1 MDAKMF
7 ELHAEMEDRHWWFQG
22 RRRIVRRLAHQ
33 IVHPG
38 VGRAVID
45 VGCGTGASVA
55 EMSRDYHTVGIEP
68 SEEAVTLARKRFP
81 AHQFIHG
88 FAPRDLGALAESA
101 DLFLFMDVLEHI
113 PDEIALLSETVAVA
127 RPGAHF
133 LITVP
138 ADPSLW
144 SEHDITHRHY
154 RRYVLESFAE
164 IWRGLPVTQRLL
176 SYYNSRLYP
185 VVKLARTLSRKRGH
199 SAGAGSTD
207 LSLPPAPINRI
218 LTGMFAGEGDVL
230 SQRLKSDGGSAYP
243 FGVSLIAILRR
254 EEGNAVP
261 RSRAKEGTLVAAP
274 PTDFRPS
281 PARA

>member
-7 ELHAEMEDRHWWFQG
+7 ELHAAMEDQHWWFQG
-22 RRRIVRRLAHQ
+22 RRRIVRRLAHHL
-33 IVHPG
+33 VHPG
-38 VGRAVID
+38 VGRSVID

-81 AHQFIHG
+81 SHEFIHG
-88 FAPRDLGALAESA
+88 FAPRDLGALAVSA

-164 IWRGLPVTQRLL
+164 IWRGLPVTARLV

-185 VVKLARTLSRKRGH
+185 VVRLARMLSRKRGH
-199 SAGAGSTD
+199 SAGAGATD
-207 LSLPPAPINRI
+207 LSLPPAPINR
-218 LTGMFAGEGDVL
+218 LLCQTFAGEGDAL
-230 SQRLKSDGGSAYP
+230 ITHLKGDGRTAYP
-243 FGVSLIAILRR
+243 FGVSLIAVLRR
-254 EEGNAVP
+254 EPGDVVV
-261 RSRAKEGTLVAAP
+261 RSRTKEGTLVAEP